1 MECENTDSIVELAAT
16 LASRAEEFDKVLILC
31 TKKAGGGYS
40 NDNGVDVKEAV
51 FMVESFKNWILTHM
65 NIPE

>member
-51 FMVESFKNWILTHM
+51 FMVLCGN
-65 NIPE
+65 